1 MSSILER
8 VQRLIALSASSN
20 ENEARSAAMLAARLI
35 REHKLVIMAPPK
47 PTGRTGRTPPGGTA
61 RRRTPGSKRTV
72 RRVADP
78 AERIK
83 APLGGECTKCRARYR
98 AGQEI
103 FWFASGGGMHPACFE
118 EWARTL

>member
-1 MSSILER
+1 MSTVLER
-8 VQRLIALSASSN
+8 VLRLIALSGSPN
-20 ENEARSAAMLAARLI
+20 ENEGRNAAVLAARLI
-35 REHKLVIMAPPK
+35 REHKLLIVAPASP
-47 PTGRTGRTPPGGTA
+47 RTGRTPPGGTA
-61 RRRTPGSKRTV
+61 RRRTPGSKRNV

-83 APLGGECTKCRARYR
+83 APLGGDCTRCRGRFR

-103 FWFASGGGMHPACFE
+103 YWFASGGGMHPACFE